1 MILLEKIMLSN
12 RIQILSSIIKDD
24 YIGCELGVA
33 EGDFSEQILVHST
46 IKHLYSIDMW
56 AGDRG
61 HDDIQYKKAISKLFN
76 YKHKNTI
83 LKYKFNEAIKLFAN
97 NFFDFI
103 YIDGYAH
110 TGQDNG
116 KTLFDWWPKLKNNG
130 IFSGHDYDK
139 SWPKNIEA
147 INKFVVHHNQKINI
161 IEDKP
166 YNSWYIIK
174 FI

>member
-1 MILLEKIMLSN
+1 MSN
-12 RIQILSSIIKDD
+12 RIKILLSMIQDD

-33 EGDFSEQILVHST
+33 DGTFSAQILGHST
-46 IKHLYSIDMW
+46 IQYLYSIDMW

-61 HDDIQYKKAISKLFN
+61 HNDAQYTKAVNQLLP
-76 YKHKNTI
+76 YKDKNTI
-83 LKYKFNEAIKLFAN
+83 IKYRFDEAVSLFDD

-116 KTLFDWWPKLKNNG
+116 KTLYDWWPKLKHNR

-147 INKFVVHHNQKINI
+147 VDRFATKHNQKINV

-174 FI
+174 GLEQ

>member
-1 MILLEKIMLSN
+1 MSN
-12 RIQILSSIIKDD
+12 RIKILSSMIQDCH
-24 YIGCELGVA
+24 IGCELGVA
-33 EGDFSEQILVHST
+33 DGTFSGQILSHSS
-46 IKHLYSIDMW
+46 IKYLYSIDMW

-61 HDDIQYKKAISKLFN
+61 HNDVQYAKAVNKLLP
-76 YKHKNTI
+76 YKNKNTI
-83 LKYKFNEAIKLFAN
+83 LKYKFDEAVSLFED

-110 TGQDNG
+110 TGQDDG
-116 KTLFDWWPKLKNNG
+116 KTLYDWWPKLKHNG

-139 SWPKNIEA
+139 SWPKNIET
-147 INKFVVHHNQKINI
+147 IDKFATKYEKKINI

-174 FI
+174 GL